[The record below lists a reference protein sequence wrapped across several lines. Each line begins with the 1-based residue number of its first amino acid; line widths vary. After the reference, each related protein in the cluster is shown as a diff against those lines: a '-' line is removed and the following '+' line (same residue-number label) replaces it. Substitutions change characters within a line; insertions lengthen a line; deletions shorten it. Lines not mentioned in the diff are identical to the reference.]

1 MRRSAILA
9 GCLGLVLISAPA
21 FAQNKAEVQ
30 QLVNQFSA
38 AANKGDA
45 AAVAAMYAK
54 DASVLPP
61 GGKMVTGAKD
71 IEAFW
76 KDALAD
82 AQDVQCTTIDVKPL
96 GGSAAREIGTCSYMT
111 KKPPLKEVELKYV
124 TVLQKEGGKWKVF
137 TDIWNM
143 DK

>member
-9 GCLGLVLISAPA
+9 VCLGLVLISAPA
-21 FAQNKAEVQ
+21 FAQNKAAMQ
-30 QLVNQFSA
+30 QLVNQWTA
-38 AANKGDA
+38 AANKGDV

-54 DASVLPP
+54 DAYVLPP

-76 KDALAD
+76 KEALAD
-82 AQDVQCTTIDVKPL
+82 AQDVQCTTVDVKPL

-111 KKPPLKEVELKYV
+111 KKPPLKEVELKYAV
-124 TVLQKEGGKWKVF
+124 VWEKEGGKWKLLQ
-137 TDIWNM
+137 DIWNM